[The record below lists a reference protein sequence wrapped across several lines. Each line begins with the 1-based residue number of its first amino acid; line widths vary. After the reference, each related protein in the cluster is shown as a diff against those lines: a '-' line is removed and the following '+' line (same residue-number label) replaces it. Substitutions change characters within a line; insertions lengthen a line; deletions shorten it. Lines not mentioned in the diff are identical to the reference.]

1 MPPFP
6 ELKDISPPTP
16 PPFSSPEEVQQIV
29 WWIFGGCTGALL
41 LAAVWL
47 WWKWRVRQR
56 AVPPPPQPALDHL
69 HERLAALHP
78 LAATQPAAEIGQ
90 KVGDAV
96 RSYLQRQHGL
106 LAHYRT
112 TEELFGTTAAA
123 TRRHGA
129 PPPLP
134 FLRPFE
140 DVFTQ
145 CDALKFA
152 GASSPLYQ
160 RTSLIDAALAA
171 TESVRASLARPP
183 ITPAPHFP
191 PPLPPLAVSQT
202 PPPLPS
208 SSAPSA
214 PSAPSAQPAP
224 SAPSAPSVPSAP
236 SAPSAQ
242 PAPPQ
247 PESRRP
253 SIPFPPPLPLPPP
266 ADAAAAG
273 KESAEISSADSPSSA
288 QTPDISATVPADAT
302 VLPPSFI
309 PAPLVAAVRHRDD
322 AFTHPQPSAFARG
335 ADVIP
340 S

>member
-29 WWIFGGCTGALL
+29 WWIFSGCTGALL

-56 AVPPPPQPALDHL
+56 AVPPRPQPALDHL

-106 LAHYRT
+106 LARYRT
-112 TEELFGTTAAA
+112 TEELFGTTTTA
-123 TRRHGA
+123 RRHGA

-183 ITPAPHFP
+183 ISP
-191 PPLPPLAVSQT
+191 PPLPPPLPPPPLAASDT
-202 PPPLPS
+202 PPPLPLSPAPLS
-208 SSAPSA
+208 SSL
-214 PSAPSAQPAP
+214 
-224 SAPSAPSVPSAP
+224 
-236 SAPSAQ
+236 
-242 PAPPQ
+242 
-247 PESRRP
+247 
-253 SIPFPPPLPLPPP
+253 PPPLPPAP
-266 ADAAAAG
+266 ADAATA
-273 KESAEISSADSPSSA
+273 SAKPAETNPADSPA
-288 QTPDISATVPADAT
+288 FVKTHDAPAAIPA
-302 VLPPSFI
+302 VGAAILPPPFI
-309 PAPLVAAVRHRDD
+309 PAPLMAAVRHRDD

>member
-29 WWIFGGCTGALL
+29 WWIFGGCAGALL

-69 HERLAALHP
+69 RERLAALHP

-183 ITPAPHFP
+183 ITPAPHSPPHFP

-214 PSAPSAQPAP
+214 
-224 SAPSAPSVPSAP
+224 
-236 SAPSAQ
+236 Q

-247 PESRRP
+247 PESLRP
-253 SIPFPPPLPLPPP
+253 SIPFPPPLPPAP
-266 ADAAAAG
+266 ADAVAAG
-273 KESAEISSADSPSSA
+273 TESAEISSADSPSSA
-288 QTPDISATVPADAT
+288 QTPDMSPTVTAAATV
-302 VLPPSFI
+302 VPPPFI

>member
-69 HERLAALHP
+69 RERLAALHP

-208 SSAPSA
+208 SSV
-214 PSAPSAQPAP
+214 PSAQPSP
-224 SAPSAPSVPSAP
+224 P
-236 SAPSAQ
+236 Q

-247 PESRRP
+247 PESLRP
-253 SIPFPPPLPLPPP
+253 SIPFPPPLPPAP
-266 ADAAAAG
+266 ADAAATG
-273 KESAEISSADSPSSA
+273 TESAEISSADSPSSA

>member
-16 PPFSSPEEVQQIV
+16 PPFSSPEEVQQLV

-47 WWKWRVRQR
+47 WWRWRVRQHI
-56 AVPPPPQPALDHL
+56 VPPPPQPALDHL
-69 HERLAALHP
+69 RERLAALHP

-106 LAHYRT
+106 LARYRT
-112 TEELFGTTAAA
+112 TEELFGTTTAA

-171 TESVRASLARPP
+171 TESVRASLALPP
-183 ITPAPHFP
+183 IPPPPHFP
-191 PPLPPLAVSQT
+191 PPLPPPPLVASHT
-202 PPPLPS
+202 PPPLPLPLPS
-208 SSAPSA
+208 SVPSV
-214 PSAPSAQPAP
+214 
-224 SAPSAPSVPSAP
+224 PSVPSAQ
-236 SAPSAQ
+236 ST
-242 PAPPQ
+242 PPQ
-247 PESRRP
+247 PESPQPESLRP
-253 SIPFPPPLPLPPP
+253 SIPFPPPLPPAP

-273 KESAEISSADSPSSA
+273 TESADISPADSPASA
-288 QTPDISATVPADAT
+288 QTPDLSATVPAAAT
-302 VLPPSFI
+302 VLPPPFI

>member
-29 WWIFGGCTGALL
+29 WWIFGGCAGALL

-69 HERLAALHP
+69 RERLAALHP

-112 TEELFGTTAAA
+112 TEELFGTTTAA

-208 SSAPSA
+208 I
-214 PSAPSAQPAP
+214 
-224 SAPSAPSVPSAP
+224 SAPSVPSA
-236 SAPSAQ
+236 Q
-242 PAPPQ
+242 PTPPQPTPPQ
-247 PESRRP
+247 PESLRP
-253 SIPFPPPLPLPPP
+253 SIPFPPPLPPAP
-266 ADAAAAG
+266 ADAAAA
-273 KESAEISSADSPSSA
+273 DSPASA
-288 QTPDISATVPADAT
+288 QTPDISPTVPAAAT
-302 VLPPSFI
+302 VLPPPFI
-309 PAPLVAAVRHRDD
+309 PAPLMAAVRHRDD

>member
-29 WWIFGGCTGALL
+29 WWIFSGCTGALL

-47 WWKWRVRQR
+47 WWKWRVHQR
-56 AVPPPPQPALDHL
+56 AVPPRPQPALDHL

-106 LAHYRT
+106 LARYRT
-112 TEELFGTTAAA
+112 TEELFGTTTTA
-123 TRRHGA
+123 RRHGA

-183 ITPAPHFP
+183 ISP
-191 PPLPPLAVSQT
+191 PPLPPPLPPPPLAASDT
-202 PPPLPS
+202 PPPLPLSPAPLS
-208 SSAPSA
+208 SSL
-214 PSAPSAQPAP
+214 
-224 SAPSAPSVPSAP
+224 
-236 SAPSAQ
+236 
-242 PAPPQ
+242 
-247 PESRRP
+247 
-253 SIPFPPPLPLPPP
+253 PPPLPPAP
-266 ADAAAAG
+266 ADAATA
-273 KESAEISSADSPSSA
+273 SAKPAETNPADSPA
-288 QTPDISATVPADAT
+288 FVKTHDVPTAIPAAIPA
-302 VLPPSFI
+302 VGAAILPPPFI
-309 PAPLVAAVRHRDD
+309 PAPLMAAVRHRDD

>member
-29 WWIFGGCTGALL
+29 WWIFGGCAGALL

-69 HERLAALHP
+69 RERLAALHP
-78 LAATQPAAEIGQ
+78 LAATQPAVEIGQ

-183 ITPAPHFP
+183 ITPPPHFP

-208 SSAPSA
+208 SSAPSV
-214 PSAPSAQPAP
+214 PSAQPASP
-224 SAPSAPSVPSAP
+224 QPPP
-236 SAPSAQ
+236 Q

-247 PESRRP
+247 PESLRP
-253 SIPFPPPLPLPPP
+253 SIPFPPPLPPAP

-273 KESAEISSADSPSSA
+273 TESAEISSADSPSSA
-288 QTPDISATVPADAT
+288 QTPDISATVPVGAT
-302 VLPPSFI
+302 VLPPPFI
-309 PAPLVAAVRHRDD
+309 PAPLLAAVRHRDD